1 MAPSESREYTPGS
14 AELQIGKAKDFMESD
29 EKKPVREST
38 ARGILKTLAK
48 TAVAALIIWY
58 LFRTGGDRAKD
69 WTGRLHGLNWVWL
82 IPAAILYAFH
92 IFVNAWRWHLLLT
105 IRKIPCSLFNACSL
119 TMQSFFFSLVMPGGA
134 IGGDVVRAGFLAR
147 ALPREKVFE
156 GVFTILMDRFT
167 GMLGIFALAL
177 LSLPFIGR
185 YIGAADELA
194 GLFIWILLAGSA
206 AGLAGAVVVF
216 RHRWFNRFFLYR
228 KLRELTDRFTGSMFS
243 KMEETLD
250 QYQNAKKEIVICVL
264 ASIIGVNLVLAVVMY
279 CVCLAFAPA
288 SEISVPAILGA
299 ITIGN
304 IAGLIPAT
312 PSGVGMRDYFVMTIL
327 AASAFPADPLLP
339 TIVMTLL
346 IIGFNLA
353 GGLFFLISPHPKS
366 EN

>member
-1 MAPSESREYTPGS
+1 MERDNEKEPAREPLY
-14 AELQIGKAKDFMESD
+14 KAL
-29 EKKPVREST
+29 
-38 ARGILKTLAK
+38 LKTLLK
-48 TAVAALIIWY
+48 TAVAALIIYY

-69 WTGRLHGLNWVWL
+69 WAGRLQGLNWFWL

-105 IRKIPCSLFNACSL
+105 VRKIPCGLYEACSL
-119 TMQSFFFSLVMPGGA
+119 TMQSFFFSLAMPGGA

-185 YIGAADELA
+185 FIGAADELA
-194 GLFIWILLAGSA
+194 GLFIWIRRAGSA
-206 AGLAGAVVVF
+206 AGLAGAFVVF
-216 RHRWFNRFFLYR
+216 RHRWFNRFSLYR
-228 KLRELTDRFTGSMFS
+228 KLRELVDRFSGSMFS
-243 KMEETLD
+243 RMEETLD
-250 QYQNAKKEIVICVL
+250 EYQNAKREILVCVL
-264 ASIIGVNLVLAVVMY
+264 ASITGVNLVLAVVMY

-288 SEISVPAILGA
+288 SQISIPAVLGA

-327 AASAFPADPLLP
+327 AASSYPADPLLP
-339 TIVMTLL
+339 TIVMTLI

-353 GGLFFLISPHPKS
+353 GGLFFLFSRHPK
-366 EN
+366 NRNT

>member
-1 MAPSESREYTPGS
+1 
-14 AELQIGKAKDFMESD
+14 MESE
-29 EKKPVREST
+29 EKKPAREPVYKT
-38 ARGILKTLAK
+38 LLKTLLK
-48 TAVAALIIWY
+48 TAVAALIIYY

-69 WTGRLHGLNWVWL
+69 WASRLHGLRWGWL

-92 IFVNAWRWHLLLT
+92 IFVNAWRWHLLLSV
-105 IRKIPCSLFNACSL
+105 RKIPCSLFNAFSL
-119 TMQSFFFSLVMPGGA
+119 TMQSFFFSLAMPGGA

-167 GMLGIFALAL
+167 GMLGIFALAF

-185 YIGAADELA
+185 YISSADELA

-206 AGLAGAVVVF
+206 AGLAGAFVVF
-216 RHRWFNRFFLYR
+216 RHRWFDRFFLYR
-228 KLRELTDRFTGSMFS
+228 KLRELVDRFTGSMFT

-250 QYQNAKKEIVICVL
+250 EYQNAKKEIVICVL
-264 ASIIGVNLVLAVVMY
+264 SSIVGVNLVLAVVMY

-288 SEISVPAILGA
+288 SEISIPAVLGA

-327 AASAFPADPLLP
+327 TAAAFPVDPLLP

-353 GGLFFLISPHPKS
+353 GGLFFLFSPHPKA
-366 EN
+366 ENGSR